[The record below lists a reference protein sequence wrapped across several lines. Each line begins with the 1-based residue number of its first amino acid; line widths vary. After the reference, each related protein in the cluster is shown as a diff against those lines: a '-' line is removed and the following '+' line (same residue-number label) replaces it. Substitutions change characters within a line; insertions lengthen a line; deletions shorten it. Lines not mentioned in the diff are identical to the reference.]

1 VAGDEFDTV
10 AHQIANFVDMR
21 SAYTV
26 GHSPAVAM
34 LSEAAA
40 HRLGLNPQ
48 DALVLRSAGLLHDLG
63 RAGVPV
69 AVWDKT
75 GPLTAEQREQ
85 VRRHPA
91 LTELLLA
98 RSSSL
103 GRMATLAGLHH
114 ERLDGSGYRSVTG
127 SSLSVAARVL
137 AVADMYQSKLEPR
150 AYRPAFTPEQAAAAV
165 REQVDAGKLD
175 GDVGKVVLEAAGHT
189 QPEVARALPAGLT
202 NREVEVLRLVVRGM
216 SNREVADCL
225 VLSQKTV
232 GRHLESI
239 YAKIDVS
246 TRVGATLFAI
256 EHGLVANLA
265 APVRR

>member
-1 VAGDEFDTV
+1 
-10 AHQIANFVDMR
+10 
-21 SAYTV
+21 
-26 GHSPAVAM
+26 
-34 LSEAAA
+34 
-40 HRLGLNPQ
+40 
-48 DALVLRSAGLLHDLG
+48 
-63 RAGVPV
+63 
-69 AVWDKT
+69 
-75 GPLTAEQREQ
+75 
-85 VRRHPA
+85 
-91 LTELLLA
+91 
-98 RSSSL
+98 
-103 GRMATLAGLHH
+103 
-114 ERLDGSGYRSVTG
+114 VTG

-150 AYRPAFTPEQAAAAV
+150 AYRPALTPAQAAAAV
-165 REQVDAGKLD
+165 REQVDSGKLD
-175 GDVGKVVLEAAGHT
+175 GDVAKAVLEAAGHT

-265 APVRR
+265 APGSPLRLG